1 MICQTCGLPK
11 ELCVCESIAKETQKI
26 TVSII
31 RKKYGKKYTLIDGF
45 DEKEIDLDT
54 LTKNLKA
61 KFACG
66 GTHKKDAIE
75 LQGDH
80 KSEVREFLIKK
91 EGFAPDT
98 IVVK

>member
-1 MICQTCGLPK
+1 MTICQTCGLPQ

-26 TVSII
+26 TISII
-31 RKKYGKKYTLIDGF
+31 RKKYGKKYTLIEGF
-45 DEKEIDLDT
+45 EEIDLNS
-54 LTKNLKA
+54 LCKRLKA

-66 GTHKKDAIE
+66 GAVKKDSIE

-80 KSEVREFLIKK
+80 KQRVKEFLIA
-91 EGFAPDT
+91 EGFAPET